1 MTAFDRWVFHLG
13 FERKGGRKWWVVM
26 VGMVAVPAPAAVLDS
41 PETMAG
47 GEFVYVWLS

>member
-1 MTAFDRWVFHLG
+1 MIAFDRWVFRLG
-13 FERKGGRKWWVVM
+13 FERKGGRKWWVV
-26 VGMVAVPAPAAVLDS
+26 MVAVPAPAAVLDS